1 MNLKERI
8 IRAKIARLDPDE
20 EASQIEILKDRLA
33 ATAAPAVP
41 ENEEPPGSPA
51 PVEERPVPTV
61 ADVEN
66 FRALNS
72 ELHIRSQEWG
82 DIWLVPLRTVAG
94 RFELLPEEILLLA
107 QAREMF
113 DATIVEVTN
122 NVPA

>member
-20 EASQIEILKDRLA
+20 EASQIEILKARLA
-33 ATAAPAVP
+33 ANAAPAVLGEEETP
-41 ENEEPPGSPA
+41 ESPA
-51 PVEERPVPTV
+51 PVEERTVPTV

-72 ELHIRSQEWG
+72 EVHIRSQEWG
-82 DIWLVPLRTVAG
+82 DIWLVPLRTGAS

-107 QAREMF
+107 QTWDMF
-113 DATIVEVTN
+113 GATIVEVTK

>member
-20 EASQIEILKDRLA
+20 DASEIETLKARLA
-33 ATAAPAVP
+33 ATAAPAVL
-41 ENEEPPGSPA
+41 EKEEPPGSPA

-61 ADVEN
+61 SDVEN

-72 ELHIRSQEWG
+72 EVHIRSHEWG
-82 DIWLVPLRTVAG
+82 DIWLVPLRTGAS
-94 RFELLPEEILLLA
+94 RFELLPEEILLLT

-113 DATIVEVTN
+113 GATIVEVTK
-122 NVPA
+122 NVSA

>member
-20 EASQIEILKDRLA
+20 EASQIAILKARLA
-33 ATAAPAVP
+33 AAAAPAAA
-41 ENEEPPGSPA
+41 EKEEPPESPA
-51 PVEERPVPTV
+51 PVEERSVPTA

-72 ELHIRSQEWG
+72 EVHIRSREWG
-82 DIWLVPLRTVAG
+82 DIWLVPLRTGAG

-107 QAREMF
+107 QEREMF
-113 DATIVEVTN
+113 GATIVEVTK

>member
-20 EASQIEILKDRLA
+20 QASQIEMLKARLA
-33 ATAAPAVP
+33 ATAAPAVLEEEETP
-41 ENEEPPGSPA
+41 ESPA
-51 PVEERPVPTV
+51 PGEERTVPTV

-66 FRALNS
+66 SRVLDS
-72 ELHIRSQEWG
+72 EVHIRSREWG
-82 DIWLVPLRTVAG
+82 DIWLVPLRTGAG

-113 DATIVEVTN
+113 GATIVEVTK

>member
-1 MNLKERI
+1 MNIKERI

-20 EASQIEILKDRLA
+20 EASQIAILKARLA
-33 ATAAPAVP
+33 TTAAPAAA
-41 ENEEPPGSPA
+41 EKERPPGSPL
-51 PVEERPVPTV
+51 PGEERPVPTV
-61 ADVEN
+61 AGVEN

-72 ELHIRSQEWG
+72 EVHIHSREWG
-82 DIWLVPLRTVAG
+82 DIWLVPLRTGTG

-113 DATIVEVTN
+113 GATIVEVTK

>member
-20 EASQIEILKDRLA
+20 EASQIATLKARLA
-33 ATAAPAVP
+33 ATAAPAAA
-41 ENEEPPGSPA
+41 EKEEPPESPA
-51 PVEERPVPTV
+51 PFGERFVPT
-61 ADVEN
+61 AAGVEN

-72 ELHIRSQEWG
+72 EVHIRSREWG
-82 DIWLVPLRTVAG
+82 DIWLVPLRTGAG

-113 DATIVEVTN
+113 GATIVEVTK